1 MNVAARGHSVR
12 RIILA
17 AMALAIPAVAQAAGV
32 TNAADDRR
40 TGWYSSEA
48 SLSPSFVAGG
58 SFVQQFSTPV
68 EGQVYAQPLVINRSL
83 LVATEE
89 NWIYRLD
96 PESGAILWSRQVA
109 PPWNPAD
116 IGCGDLTPWIGVT
129 GTPVVDESTNTAY
142 FFSKTY
148 ASGTSGPAA
157 WFAHAVDLI
166 TGEERPNFP
175 VAISGTAQNS
185 PQMFDPTHELQRP
198 GLLLMDGVVYAGFGG
213 HCDVSPWQGWIAGVS
228 TSGVLKALW
237 TSRGT
242 LNGNGAA
249 IWQSGG
255 GIVSDGPG
263 RLIVATGNGGSPGQ
277 PIPGNTPPSDLGEA
291 VVRLNVQA
299 DGTVAATDFF
309 SAWNGPV
316 LDNTDAD
323 LGSGGPVALP
333 EAYFG
338 TATYPHLALEIGKK
352 GLLYVLNRDDLGGCQ
367 QAQHSLD
374 DVINEISGLGGV
386 WARPSC
392 WPGDGGYVY
401 FPTNGAPL
409 RVMKYALDNRNKPTF
424 TLAASSTDNFGFGS
438 SSTVVTSNGTVSG
451 SALVWTVFMTD
462 GSGAGAALRA
472 YDAVPSGGAPVLRYS
487 APVGIASKFNPPGIG
502 FGRVYVGAR
511 DGHVLGFG
519 PAPIQ
524 LHADKNFVNGSVHLS
539 WTGGNAPFTLRRAE
553 DPDFKV
559 NAVTLV
565 DHQAVSSFDDAALP
579 DGKTYY
585 YDVR

>member
-1 MNVAARGHSVR
+1 VR

-17 AMALAIPAVAQAAGV
+17 AIALIVPAAAQAAGV
-32 TNAADDRR
+32 TNAADDAR
-40 TGWYSSEA
+40 TGWYSDEA

-58 SFVQQFSTPV
+58 GFVQQFVTPV

-83 LVATEE
+83 FIATEE

-96 PESGAILWSRQVA
+96 PDNGAIQWSRQVA
-109 PPWNPAD
+109 TPWNPAD
-116 IGCGDLTPWIGVT
+116 IGCTDLTPWIGIT

-166 TGEERPNFP
+166 TGAERPNFP
-175 VAISGTAQNS
+175 VEIAGTAQNS
-185 PQMFDPTHELQRP
+185 PQIFNPTDELQRP

-213 HCDVSPWQGWIAGVS
+213 HCDIPPWQGWIAGVS

-255 GIVSDGPG
+255 GIVSDGSG
-263 RLIVATGNGGSPGQ
+263 RLIVATGNGGSPAGK
-277 PIPGNTPPSDLGEA
+277 IPGSSPPADLGES
-291 VVRLNVQA
+291 VIRLNVHT
-299 DGTVAATDFF
+299 DGTVAAADFF
-309 SAWNGPV
+309 TPYNGTI
-316 LDNTDAD
+316 LDEVDGD
-323 LGSGGPVALP
+323 LGSGGPIALP

-338 TATYPHLALEIGKK
+338 TSAYPHVALEIGKQ
-352 GLLYVLNRDDLGGCQ
+352 GILYVLNRDQLGGC
-367 QAQHSLD
+367 AEGPNARD
-374 DVINEISGLGGV
+374 DVINEISGLSGV

-409 RVMKYALDNRNKPTF
+409 RVMQYGLDSGRRPTF
-424 TLAASSTDNFGFGS
+424 TLVASSTDNFGFGS
-438 SSTVVTSNGTVSG
+438 SSTVVTSNGTANG
-451 SALVWTVFMTD
+451 SALVWTVFMLDT
-462 GSGAGAALRA
+462 SGVGAALRA
-472 YDAVPSGGAPVLRYS
+472 YDAVPSAGAPVLRYS
-487 APVGIASKFNPPGIG
+487 APVGTGSKFNPPGIG
-502 FGRVYVGAR
+502 FGRVYVGNR
-511 DGHVLGFG
+511 DGAVLGFG
-519 PAPIQ
+519 PPPIHVQ
-524 LHADKNFVNGSVHLS
+524 VDKNVVPGSVHIS
-539 WTGGNAPFTLRRAE
+539 WSGGNAPFTLRRAE

-559 NAVTLV
+559 NPVNLV
-565 DHQAVSSFDDAALP
+565 DHQAVTSFDDPVLA

>member
-1 MNVAARGHSVR
+1 MT
-12 RIILA
+12 RIIIA
-17 AMALAIPAVAQAAGV
+17 AIALTIPAAAHAAGV

-40 TGWYSSEA
+40 TGWYPDEA
-48 SLSPSFVAGG
+48 SLSPSFVAGAG
-58 SFVQQFSTPV
+58 FVQQFSTPV

-83 LVATEE
+83 FVATEE

-116 IGCGDLTPWIGVT
+116 IGCGDLTPWIGIT

-166 TGEERPNFP
+166 TGDERPNFP
-175 VAISGTAQNS
+175 VEISGTAQNS
-185 PQMFDPTHELQRP
+185 PQMFDADDELQRP
-198 GLLLMDGVVYAGFGG
+198 GLLLMNGIVYAGFGG
-213 HCDVSPWQGWIAGVS
+213 HCDIAPWQGWIAGVS

-242 LNGNGAA
+242 LGGNGAA

-255 GIVSDGPG
+255 GLVSDGAG
-263 RLIVATGNGGSPGQ
+263 RIIVATGNGGSAGAQ
-277 PIPGNTPPSDLGEA
+277 IPSNAPPADLGEA
-291 VVRLNVQA
+291 VARLNVQA
-299 DGTVAATDFF
+299 DGTLAAADFF
-309 SAWNGPV
+309 SPWNGPAMDV
-316 LDNTDAD
+316 ADAD
-323 LGSGGPVALP
+323 LGSGGPIALP
-333 EAYFG
+333 DAYFG
-338 TATYPHLALEIGKK
+338 TTGHPHLALEIGKQ
-352 GLLYVLNRDDLGGCQ
+352 GILYVLDRDVLGGCQ
-367 QAQHSLD
+367 QATHKKD
-374 DVINEISGLGGV
+374 DVINEISGLTGV

-401 FPTNGAPL
+401 FPTNAAPL
-409 RVMKYALDNRNKPTF
+409 RVMKYGLDSRSNPTF
-424 TLAASSTDNFGFGS
+424 TLVASSTDNFGFGS
-438 SSTVVTSNGTVSG
+438 SSTVVTSNGTTSG
-451 SALVWTVFMTD
+451 SALVWTVFMPD
-462 GSGAGAALRA
+462 GSGVNAALRA
-472 YDAVPSGGAPVLRYS
+472 YDAVPSAGAPVLRYS
-487 APVGIASKFNPPGIG
+487 APVGTASKFNPPGIG

-519 PAPIQ
+519 PVPIQ
-524 LHADKNFVNGSVHLS
+524 IHADKAGGSLHLS

-559 NAVTLV
+559 NPVTLV
-565 DHQAVSSFDDAALP
+565 DHQAVTSFDDPALS

>member
-1 MNVAARGHSVR
+1 MTRKL
-12 RIILA
+12 LA
-17 AMALAIPAVAQAAGV
+17 AIALILPAAAHAAGV
-32 TNAADDRR
+32 TNASDDRR
-40 TGWYSSEA
+40 TGWYPDEG
-48 SLSPSFVAGG
+48 SLSPSFVAGSG
-58 SFVQQFSTPV
+58 FAQQFSTSV

-83 LVATEE
+83 FVATEE
-89 NWIYRLD
+89 NWIYRID
-96 PESGAILWSRQVA
+96 PESGAIAWSRQVA

-116 IGCGDLTPWIGVT
+116 IGCGDLTPWIGIT

-157 WFAHAVDLI
+157 WFAHAVDLM
-166 TGEERPNFP
+166 TGAERPNFP
-175 VAISGTAQNS
+175 VEISGTAQNS
-185 PQMFDPTHELQRP
+185 PQIFNATNELQRP

-213 HCDVSPWQGWIAGVS
+213 HCDISPWQGWIAGVS
-228 TSGVLKALW
+228 TGGVLKALW

-255 GIVSDGPG
+255 GLVSDGSG
-263 RLIVATGNGGSPGQ
+263 RLIVATGNGGAPGQ
-277 PIPGNTPPSDLGEA
+277 PIPGNTPPADLGEA
-291 VVRLNVQA
+291 VARLNVQA
-299 DGTVAATDFF
+299 DGTITATDFF
-309 SAWNGPV
+309 SPWNGPA
-316 LDNTDAD
+316 LDAIDAD
-323 LGSGGPVALP
+323 LGSGGPIALP
-333 EAYFG
+333 ETYFG
-338 TATYPHLALEIGKK
+338 TATYPHLALEIGKQ
-352 GLLYVLNRDDLGGCQ
+352 GILYVLDRDHLGGC
-367 QAQHSLD
+367 AEGQHAKD
-374 DVINEISGLGGV
+374 DVINEITGLSGV

-409 RVMKYALDNRNKPTF
+409 RVMKYGLDNRNKPTF

-438 SSTVVTSNGTVSG
+438 SSTVVTSNGTASG
-451 SALVWTVFMTD
+451 SALVWTVFMPD
-462 GSGAGAALRA
+462 GSGANAVLRA

-487 APVGIASKFNPPGIG
+487 APVGTASKFNPPGIG

-519 PAPIQ
+519 PTPIQ
-524 LHADKNFVNGSVHLS
+524 VQFDKDAAHGNVHVS
-539 WTGGNAPFTLRRAE
+539 WSGGNAPFTLRRAE

-559 NAVTLV
+559 NAVILV
-565 DHQAVSSFDDAALP
+565 DHQAVTSFDDPVLG
-579 DGKTYY
+579 DGNTYY